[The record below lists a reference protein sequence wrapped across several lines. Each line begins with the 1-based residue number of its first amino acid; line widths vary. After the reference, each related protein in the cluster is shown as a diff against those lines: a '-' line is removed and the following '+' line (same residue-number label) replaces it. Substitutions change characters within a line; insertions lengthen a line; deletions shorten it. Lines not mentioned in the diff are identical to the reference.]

1 MSYRRQRQNINN
13 LKRATSFLLLN
24 STRTFPNPPR
34 CCSVLLCVAEM
45 QCIVDQRRNGSVWL
59 CVAESPCVVL
69 CCSVFQHVAVCFSVL
84 QCVSA
89 CCSVF
94 QRVAVC
100 FSVLQCV
107 ASGQTTALQHTASHR
122 NTPRHTA
129 THRNT
134 PQHTRAAKGG
144 STTLC
149 HK

>member
-45 QCIVDQRRNGSVWL
+45 QCVVDQRRNGSVWL

-69 CCSVFQHVAVCFSVL
+69 CCSVFQH
-84 QCVSA
+84 
-89 CCSVF
+89 
-94 QRVAVC
+94 VAVC